1 MGDVPPA
8 PSVFAAGAVV
18 WRVVEGRIRV
28 LIIHRTRR
36 RDTSLPKG
44 KVDPGETL
52 PQTAVR
58 EVHEETGLRVAL
70 GVPLGAIEYGISGGR
85 RKSVSYWAAEATD
98 AMVEAGRFEPD
109 DEVESVEWVSIPN
122 ARKRLD
128 YPGEVQIL
136 DLFAGLVETG
146 SHRSFALIALR
157 HGHAVQPYEWDG
169 ADASRPLSAR
179 GQDEARS
186 IVPTLLA
193 FGPRVVTSSTAER
206 CLQTVAPLAE
216 ALGRRVKEDAGIS
229 QDAYE
234 TDGGSVRATVAKRVR
249 KARSAVLCSH
259 SPVLPEILHEIALAT
274 ETPRA
279 SRMPRA
285 GMLSPAE
292 FSVVHLSASDPEA
305 GILAVET
312 YGPST

>member
-1 MGDVPPA
+1 MERIASDFCVGL
-8 PSVFAAGAVV
+8 AVV
-18 WRVVEGRIRV
+18 HDDNAIG
-28 LIIHRTRR
+28 
-36 RDTSLPKG
+36 S
-44 KVDPGETL
+44 
-52 PQTAVR
+52 R
-58 EVHEETGLRVAL
+58 EC
-70 GVPLGAIEYGISGGR
+70 I
-85 RKSVSYWAAEATD
+85 KAAKLV
-98 AMVEAGRFEPD
+98 MVEVDRG
-109 DEVESVEWVSIPN
+109 
-122 ARKRLD
+122 
-128 YPGEVQIL
+128 L

-179 GQDEARS
+179 GREDARA

-206 CLQTVAPLAE
+206 CMQTVAPLAE

-234 TDGGSVRATVAKRVR
+234 TYGGSVRETVAKRVR

-312 YGPST
+312 YGPSA

>member
-1 MGDVPPA
+1 MM
-8 PSVFAAGAVV
+8 S
-18 WRVVEGRIRV
+18 
-28 LIIHRTRR
+28 TRR

-85 RKSVSYWAAEATD
+85 RKSVSYWAAEATE
-98 AMVEAGRFEPD
+98 AVVEAGRFEPD
-109 DEVESVEWVSIPN
+109 HEVESIEWVSIPN

-128 YPGEVQIL
+128 YPGEIDIL

-169 ADASRPLSAR
+169 PDASRPLSAR
-179 GQDEARS
+179 GQGEARS
-186 IVPTLLA
+186 IVPTLAA
-193 FGPRVVTSSTAER
+193 FGPRVITSSTAER

-234 TDGGSVRATVAKRVR
+234 TDGGSVRETVAKRVR

-305 GILAVET
+305 GILAVES
-312 YGPST
+312 YGPSA

>member
-1 MGDVPPA
+1 MGDVPPV

-18 WRVVEGRIRV
+18 WRVVDGRIRV

-85 RKSVSYWAAEATD
+85 RKSVSYWAADATD
-98 AMVEAGRFEPD
+98 AMVEAGRFEPG
-109 DEVESVEWVSIPN
+109 DEVESGEWVSIPN

-157 HGHAVQPYEWDG
+157 HGTPCSPTSGTGPTPPGRSAR
-169 ADASRPLSAR
+169 ADATRP
-179 GQDEARS
+179 ARS
-186 IVPTLLA
+186 C
-193 FGPRVVTSSTAER
+193 RRSSPSGRGSSRA
-206 CLQTVAPLAE
+206 APPSA
-216 ALGRRVKEDAGIS
+216 ACRRWHPS
-229 QDAYE
+229 
-234 TDGGSVRATVAKRVR
+234 RRP
-249 KARSAVLCSH
+249 SAV
-259 SPVLPEILHEIALAT
+259 
-274 ETPRA
+274 
-279 SRMPRA
+279 
-285 GMLSPAE
+285 G
-292 FSVVHLSASDPEA
+292 
-305 GILAVET
+305 
-312 YGPST
+312 

>member
-1 MGDVPPA
+1 
-8 PSVFAAGAVV
+8 
-18 WRVVEGRIRV
+18 
-28 LIIHRTRR
+28 
-36 RDTSLPKG
+36 
-44 KVDPGETL
+44 
-52 PQTAVR
+52 
-58 EVHEETGLRVAL
+58 
-70 GVPLGAIEYGISGGR
+70 
-85 RKSVSYWAAEATD
+85 
-98 AMVEAGRFEPD
+98 VEAGRFEPD

-128 YPGEVQIL
+128 YPGEIDIL

-169 ADASRPLSAR
+169 ADAGRPLSAR
-179 GQDEARS
+179 GREEARS
-186 IVPTLLA
+186 IVPTLAA
-193 FGPRVVTSSTAER
+193 FGPRVITSSTAER
-206 CLQTVAPLAE
+206 CLETVAPLAE

-234 TDGGSVRATVAKRVR
+234 TDGGSVRETVAKRVR

-274 ETPRA
+274 ETPDA

-305 GILAVET
+305 GILAVES
-312 YGPST
+312 YGPSA